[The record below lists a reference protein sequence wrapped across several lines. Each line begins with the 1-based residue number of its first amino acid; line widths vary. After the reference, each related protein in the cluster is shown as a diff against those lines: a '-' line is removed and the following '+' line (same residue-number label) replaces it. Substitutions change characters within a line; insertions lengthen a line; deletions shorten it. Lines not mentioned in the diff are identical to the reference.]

1 MAKKNKG
8 WDYLNSDDVNSMSDG
23 SKDDWGYTD
32 SDGSGSFHGGD
43 GSWGYKNSDGSG
55 SYHGSDGSWG
65 YKNTDGS
72 GSFHD
77 ADGSW
82 GYRDADG
89 SVSYHGADGSWG
101 YKNADGSGSFY
112 GGSSGSNSDYDD
124 EDEDDDDSSGSSLGE
139 ALGTIIGAGL
149 AGVVSMGAKAA
160 AEEREREALREAERR
175 EQACINSEK
184 RRAWRRKHR
193 KGIAITIL
201 FSVIVVLS
209 LIGYYEV
216 QKLIPMGYS
225 SESLEGLKYTE
236 AVQRLKESGFSN
248 VHMKE
253 ISDLTI
259 SRDDEE
265 NLVTEVKLMFGDS
278 FDEDTKYPSN
288 LWITV
293 EYHTVELYGPPLTS
307 KEAKAM
313 NYLDVLEEFENAG
326 FINISTIVEYDIVT
340 GWLTDDGEVKSV
352 TINGEKKFDSYDKY
366 RLDAEVVVTYH
377 TLKKNRISLNRP
389 IALLTR
395 SRILIYIC
403 TPLGTIVKLF
413 QKSK

>member
-23 SKDDWGYTD
+23 SKNDWGYTN
-32 SDGSGSFHGGD
+32 SDGSSSFHGGD
-43 GSWGYKNSDGSG
+43 GSWGYKDSDGSG
-55 SYHGSDGSWG
+55 SYHGSVGSWG

-82 GYRDADG
+82 GYRNSDG

-112 GGSSGSNSDYDD
+112 GGSGNDDSECADDD
-124 EDEDDDDSSGSSLGE
+124 EDDNESIAGSLGE
-139 ALGTIIGAGL
+139 ALGTIIGAGIV
-149 AGVVSMGAKAA
+149 GVMVAGAKVA
-160 AEEREREALREAERR
+160 AEEREREAQRKAERR
-175 EQACINSEK
+175 EQARINSAK
-184 RRAWRRKHR
+184 RRAWRKKHR

-201 FSVIVVLS
+201 IFVLAVF
-209 LIGYYEV
+209 LLLGYYEI

-225 SESLEGLKYTE
+225 SDSLEGLKYTE
-236 AVQRLKESGFSN
+236 VVQRLKESGFSN
-248 VHMKE
+248 IHTKE

-259 SRDDEE
+259 SRDNEE
-265 NLVTEVKLMFGDS
+265 NLVTEVKVMFGDS
-278 FDEDTKYPSN
+278 FDENTKYPSN

-293 EYHTVELYGPPLTS
+293 VYHTVELYSPPLTS
-307 KEAKAM
+307 KETKGM
-313 NYLDVLEEFENAG
+313 NYLDVIEEFENAG
-326 FINISTIVEYDIVT
+326 FVNVATVVEYDIVT

-352 TINGEKKFDSYDKY
+352 TINGEKKFDSYDEY

-377 TLKKNRISLNRP
+377 ALKKNKPN
-389 IALLTR
+389 
-395 SRILIYIC
+395 
-403 TPLGTIVKLF
+403 
-413 QKSK
+413 

>member
-32 SDGSGSFHGGD
+32 SDGSGSFYGGD

-72 GSFHD
+72 GSFYD

-82 GYRDADG
+82 GYRNSDG
-89 SVSYHGADGSWG
+89 SVSYHGTDGSWG

-112 GGSSGSNSDYDD
+112 GGTGNDD
-124 EDEDDDDSSGSSLGE
+124 SEYNDDEDDDDSSGSSLGD
-139 ALGTIIGAGL
+139 ALGTIIGAGIVGVMA
-149 AGVVSMGAKAA
+149 AGARAA
-160 AEEREREALREAERR
+160 AEEREREAQREAERR
-175 EQACINSEK
+175 EKARINSEK
-184 RRAWRRKHR
+184 RRAWRKKHR
-193 KGIAITIL
+193 KVIAITI
-201 FSVIVVLS
+201 VIAIIIVLS
-209 LIGYYEV
+209 LIGYYEI

-225 SESLEGLKYTE
+225 SDSLEGLKYTE
-236 AVQRLKESGFSN
+236 VVQMLKESGFSN
-248 VHMKE
+248 VHTKE

-259 SRDDEE
+259 SRDHEE

-278 FDEDTKYPSN
+278 FDEDTRYPSN

-293 EYHTVELYGPPLTS
+293 VYHTVELYAPPLTS
-307 KEAKAM
+307 KEAKGM
-313 NYLDVLEEFENAG
+313 NYLDVIDEFENAG
-326 FINISTIVEYDIVT
+326 FVNVTTVVEYDIVT

-352 TINGEKKFDSYDKY
+352 TFNGEKKFDSYDEY

-377 TLKKNRISLNRP
+377 TLKKNKP
-389 IALLTR
+389 
-395 SRILIYIC
+395 
-403 TPLGTIVKLF
+403 K
-413 QKSK
+413 